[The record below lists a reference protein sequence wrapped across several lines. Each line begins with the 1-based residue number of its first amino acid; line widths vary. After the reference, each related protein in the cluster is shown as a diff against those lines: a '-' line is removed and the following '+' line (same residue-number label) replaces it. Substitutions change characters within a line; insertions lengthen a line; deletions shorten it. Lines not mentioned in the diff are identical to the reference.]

1 MLYPLTACLL
11 VAFFIFL
18 VCILLPGA
26 NSSSKEPNALNKPF
40 GAVCVSPRCIKDA
53 VYLNSLLSWDHVNP
67 CRDFYA
73 FVCRQWTGSYTA
85 SEPGYFV
92 SSDDN
97 YVAYLEGRLHELLQ
111 NAPQGTNDSAVQ
123 SASKLYRKCVDDK
136 SIENYKWDPLLEL
149 MSQAFLDGFPFTPP
163 IRHSLDV
170 WKTAARLLRMTG
182 TSTLFSVE
190 VSSHPSDPNRDVVFM
205 GPPRLVMTFDDADIN
220 SISRLYTEAA
230 FAAVRALKKEYVPPV
245 FIAKIAEFASELEKL
260 VGSAPSSNAPKWI
273 KVHDLLMISV
283 LEVFN
288 GSTIVDFDNESH
300 AMVSPT
306 ITKVVELAKNTDLHT
321 VMNYF
326 GVRLMIEVSPFI
338 PDSGLTDFYGAFIY
352 GRRRAGVPRWQL
364 CVRAV
369 EKATFPITY
378 AAILADLN
386 AHITASRLTTMA
398 NTVFWEFRRSIE
410 SSPHFTPESK
420 LAIRSVLAATSI
432 RALGPEWVKD
442 KASMDAYVQKLAR
455 INSAGNALDTY
466 VRFYEHAFQTSL
478 RLRPRQRWSRSAFS
492 PNCWYE
498 PNPDTIYVPI
508 LAFNIS
514 DTLGGGNEELQ
525 LSRLAPRLYR
535 CAFAFLLSKK
545 ELRMPGKVPSWF
557 TGETERTLR
566 SLEACI
572 DRGQEPRDA
581 GFRRTREVLAVNFAF
596 DLFMKAVRGLRDPF
610 SLQLAG
616 NRTLNDKQ
624 LFFLSLVL
632 QACEQSGEYENRAST
647 TGHDWNMALSNTK
660 YFGDAYACQ
669 PGSPMNTK
677 EKCVLT

>member
-1 MLYPLTACLL
+1 MKYLITRLSFEERMLYPLTACLL

-40 GAVCVSPRCIKDA
+40 GAVCLSPRCIKDA

-123 SASKLYRKCVDDK
+123 SASELYRKCVDEK
-136 SIENYKWDPLLEL
+136 SIESYKWDPLLEL

-170 WKTAARLLRMTG
+170 WKTAARLLRITG

-205 GPPRLVMTFDDADIN
+205 GPPRLVMTFDNADIN

-300 AMVSPT
+300 AMTSTARSSTVDVELGYHAGNCACELWKKLLSLSHTPLSSPT
-306 ITKVVELAKNTDLHT
+306 LTPALLLPDLLLWLT
-321 VMNYF
+321 QFSGNF
-326 GVRLMIEVSPFI
+326 GE
-338 PDSGLTDFYGAFIY
+338 
-352 GRRRAGVPRWQL
+352 
-364 CVRAV
+364 
-369 EKATFPITY
+369 
-378 AAILADLN
+378 
-386 AHITASRLTTMA
+386 
-398 NTVFWEFRRSIE
+398 SIE

-478 RLRPRQRWSRSAFS
+478 RLRPPQRWSRSAFS

-660 YFGDAYACQ
+660 YFGDAYACP